1 MTLPWQKNGVR
12 DQVVAIARATDD
24 EGRGCAVTVPLRS
37 VCHTTLQ
44 RVDAALEHRQRL

>member
-24 EGRGCAVTVPLRS
+24 EGRGYSAI
-37 VCHTTLQ
+37 
-44 RVDAALEHRQRL
+44 A